1 MAYLLLISFILA
13 SVRTL
18 TYASSMDLNQSLIW
32 LEFSSLESLKDDGFA
47 NLAEDKRGS
56 CDGGRHID

>member
-1 MAYLLLISFILA
+1 
-13 SVRTL
+13 VRTL

-32 LEFSSLESLKDDGFA
+32 LEFSSLKSLKDDGFA
-47 NLAEDKRGS
+47 NFAEDKRGS